1 MTELKWD
8 QTGERVYETGVDRGV
23 LYLPD
28 ASGVYNDAAAWNGLV
43 SVTESPSGAEPSKQ
57 YANNR
62 PYLTLVS
69 AEVFAATLEAFTYP
83 DEFMVCNG
91 EATPAPGVA
100 VGQQDRSPFG
110 LSYRTIIGND
120 TQGQAYG
127 KKIHLIWGALAA
139 PSEKAFST
147 INESPEAATFSWE
160 LSTDPVEVGVDNL
173 KPTASMTI
181 DSTKVTP
188 AQWSQLEGILYGT
201 TSEEP
206 RLPTPAEVIAIFQ
219 GSDPVEVMPVAPT
232 YDSATDTITI
242 PTVTGVEYTIDGEVV
257 SGAVVITEDTLV
269 TARPTSG
276 YRFPAVS
283 DNDWFFD
290 FA

>member
-8 QTGERVYETGVDRGV
+8 QTGERVYETGV

-110 LSYRTIIGND
+110 LAYRTIIGND
-120 TQGQAYG
+120 TPSR
-127 KKIHLIWGALAA
+127 LLRRRPSA
-139 PSEKAFST
+139 PLTSRLRQPRSAGSSRRTRLRLVST
-147 INESPEAATFSWE
+147 T
-160 LSTDPVEVGVDNL
+160 
-173 KPTASMTI
+173 
-181 DSTKVTP
+181 
-188 AQWSQLEGILYGT
+188 
-201 TSEEP
+201 
-206 RLPTPAEVIAIFQ
+206 
-219 GSDPVEVMPVAPT
+219 
-232 YDSATDTITI
+232 
-242 PTVTGVEYTIDGEVV
+242 
-257 SGAVVITEDTLV
+257 
-269 TARPTSG
+269 
-276 YRFPAVS
+276 
-283 DNDWFFD
+283 
-290 FA
+290 